1 MSGLVIRLRGARPSL
16 HARLED
22 WGVGRQR
29 RNDLSLWD
37 GGRLNCRGGSLEV
50 SDNTLERR
58 QGITSLGTC
67 RRSGSARV

>member
-1 MSGLVIRLRGARPSL
+1 MSGRVVGLRGARPSL

-22 WGVGRQR
+22 RGIDRER
-29 RNDLSLWD
+29 RNDLSWQD
-37 GGRLNCRGGSLEV
+37 GGGLNCRGGSPEV

>member
-1 MSGLVIRLRGARPSL
+1 MSGLVVGSRGAWPRL

-22 WGVGRQR
+22 RGVDRERG
-29 RNDLSLWD
+29 NDLHWLD